1 VVGRDPLTRRSDRQR
16 APQRRGGIC
25 SPRSAPPS
33 PSRVVSIFPDKL
45 TRPRGTRRLSG
56 GGLYASRCACPG
68 AGVRESR
75 RLHPDDQLT
84 AERRIDAIY
93 NADMK
98 SPAWRNRR
106 TFLRLC
112 RARDLLSDLRS
123 SNVSIAEAAR
133 EASLSSFHFIRRFE
147 AAFGETPHQFR
158 TRERLTAAQ
167 RLLARGRSVT
177 DVCLDVGFSSLGS
190 FSTLFAR
197 RVGISPAEYQRSL
210 RRSVYV
216 PDWTPHPPTCLLLM
230 GGPDAIAVPAAAG
243 DLILMHSLLLHAV
256 PAAHVGTQPRF
267 LLSTSVQEPYW

>member
-1 VVGRDPLTRRSDRQR
+1 MDG
-16 APQRRGGIC
+16 
-25 SPRSAPPS
+25 
-33 PSRVVSIFPDKL
+33 
-45 TRPRGTRRLSG
+45 
-56 GGLYASRCACPG
+56 SRCARTG

-230 GGPDAIAVPAAAG
+230 GGPDAIAIFEKTV
-243 DLILMHSLLLHAV
+243 
-256 PAAHVGTQPRF
+256 RRR
-267 LLSTSVQEPYW
+267 